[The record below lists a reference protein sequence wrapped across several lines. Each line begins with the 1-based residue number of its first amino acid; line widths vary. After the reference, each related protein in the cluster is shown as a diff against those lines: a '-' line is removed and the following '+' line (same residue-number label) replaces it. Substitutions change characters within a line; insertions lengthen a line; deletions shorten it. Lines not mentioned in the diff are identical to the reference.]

1 MNASSLHYLL
11 KNMNDLVEYL
21 SGLQAGLRATPG
33 GKPFLHEYRGALTLH
48 FEPQAIQSRMLRNAP
63 DELVLGYTKAM
74 MGFLLFHPAP
84 ARVAMIGLGGGSM
97 AKYCLRYLPTVD
109 FTAIEIS
116 PEVIAFRS
124 EFAIPS
130 DNERF
135 RVICADGADYV
146 RDAANRVDA
155 IIVDGF
161 DASGQPPQLCS
172 QEFYDLCVAKLSDD
186 GVLVTNFWAADVE
199 YGACISRL
207 RNSFGSQVVS
217 ISSEDPE
224 NRIVFACKGPGFPPP
239 EREFLRK
246 ARELNAAHTID
257 FLPTAMS
264 ILRRLRKRA
273 GKRAGT

>member
-1 MNASSLHYLL
+1 MNASPLHYLL

-48 FEPQAIQSRMLRNAP
+48 FEPQAIQSRMLRDAP

-116 PEVIAFRS
+116 PEVIALRS

-135 RVICADGADYV
+135 RVICGDGADYV
-146 RDAANRVDA
+146 RDASNRVDA

-172 QEFYDLCVAKLSDD
+172 QDFYDQCAAKLSDD
-186 GVLVTNFWAADVE
+186 GVLVTNFWAADVD

-217 ISSEDPE
+217 VSSEDPE
-224 NRIVFACKGPGFPPP
+224 NRIVFACRGPGFPPP
-239 EREFLRK
+239 EREFLSK

-273 GKRAGT
+273 GK